1 MEEQSTGF
9 VKALLIHGLPESRVA
24 GGWRT
29 FCRQITRLA
38 LFPSSLSL
46 FFFFLILNH
55 FFS

>member
-46 FFFFLILNH
+46 FFFLILNH